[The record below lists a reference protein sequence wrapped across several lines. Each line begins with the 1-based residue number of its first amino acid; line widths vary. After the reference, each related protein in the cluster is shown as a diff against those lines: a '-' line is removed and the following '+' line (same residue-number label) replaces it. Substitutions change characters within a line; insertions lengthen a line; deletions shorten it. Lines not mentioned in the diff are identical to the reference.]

1 MGRAASYFVGRKKTV
16 RQRACGRVTEGRF
29 CRKVVGVRDGA
40 SGVRFTDDETG
51 DAEVMPI
58 LPEPAEPLFFR
69 HGSGWIPVKGLLSG
83 NVADCTG
90 NGG

>member
-1 MGRAASYFVGRKKTV
+1 M
-16 RQRACGRVTEGRF
+16 RQGDGGAVLPEGRW
-29 CRKVVGVRDGA
+29 GRDEA

-69 HGSGWIPVKGLLSG
+69 LGSGWIPVKGLLSG